1 MDLEKASEIDLNKAK
16 LQLDEYGYVLLPN
29 LIPRADALAMG
40 ERLKELSLQHG
51 DSDGK
56 GYHGLPCVYNYLN
69 PEEYELD
76 SIFFQRCRITQ

>member
-40 ERLKELSLQHG
+40 ERL
-51 DSDGK
+51 
-56 GYHGLPCVYNYLN
+56 
-69 PEEYELD
+69 
-76 SIFFQRCRITQ
+76 